1 MVPLNNEN
9 EWTPLSELLSNLIAK
24 YADDLDID
32 AMPDPDTALEEAH
45 TIGSLKKNTKDTV
58 VKENIA

>member
-1 MVPLNNEN
+1 MNNEN

-45 TIGSLKKNTKDTV
+45 TIGSSKKNTKETV